1 MKPGDLL
8 STQGLVKAYR
18 GRTVVNGVSIRV
30 CGGEIIGLLGPNGAG
45 KTTSFR
51 MTMGMVRPDGG
62 KVFFEE
68 AEVTREPM
76 YRRARRGMGYLAQEP
91 SVFRRLTVEDNVLAI
106 LELRRSPRSE
116 RRRRVNGL
124 LEEFG
129 LSGLRHRTA
138 ETLSGGECRR
148 LEIARALAVEP
159 KLLLLDEPFSGI
171 DPITVQEIQ
180 AILEKL
186 RAKGIGVLLTDHNV
200 RETLQITDRAYII
213 DHGEILLEGTPA
225 SVVADPRVRRVYLGD
240 RFDFV
245 PGGVT
250 PEEEAGLA
258 VPLPPPVPGDRP
270 RGPR

>member
-1 MKPGDLL
+1 MKPEDLL
-8 STQGLVKAYR
+8 SARRLVKAYK
-18 GRTVVNGVSIRV
+18 GRTVVSGVTIRV
-30 CGGEIIGLLGPNGAG
+30 CGGEVVGLLGPNGAG

-51 MTMGMVRPDGG
+51 MTMGIVRPDGG
-62 KVFFEE
+62 EVFFEGV
-68 AEVTREPM
+68 EVTREPM
-76 YRRARRGMGYLAQEP
+76 FRRARRGMGYLAQEP
-91 SVFRRLTVEDNVLAI
+91 SVFRRLSVEDNVLAV
-106 LELRRSPRSE
+106 LELRKLRRRD
-116 RRRRVNGL
+116 RRRRVNAL

-129 LSGLRHRTA
+129 LAGLRRSTA

-180 AILEKL
+180 TILEKL
-186 RAKGIGVLLTDHNV
+186 REKGIGILLTDHNV

-213 DHGEILLEGTPA
+213 DHGEILLEGTPS
-225 SVVADPRVRRVYLGD
+225 SVVSDPRVRRVYLGD

-258 VPLPPPVPGDRP
+258 LPLPPPLPGERP
-270 RGPR
+270 REAR